1 MSGPEDGHT
10 GPEDGH
16 TGVSG
21 PAGPASPAGQ
31 ATLTAVPPRPPAPE
45 EPPRR
50 PGIARWAADLAMGG
64 RFAVSGGRES
74 WARTIMTAVGVGL
87 GVTLLLFAASVPTMD
102 SARNDRSNAM
112 AAFGFG
118 EDPEPGPGTIQI
130 AQANTDFRDN
140 DIQGLVMAPD
150 GARPPRPPGISH
162 VPAAGEMWVSPALKK
177 LLGSDE
183 GKLLRDRFPY
193 RTAGVIGDSGLSGP
207 AELRYY
213 AGITPKQFDHV
224 PSGYRIDRWGAQDT
238 SGDGLDPALVLL
250 VVMGCVVLLLPVLI
264 FIATA
269 ARFGGERRDRRLA
282 ALRLVGADIPMTR
295 RIAAGE
301 SLFGSV
307 LGLAVG
313 AALFL
318 LLREAAGGASMM
330 NLSFFA
336 SDITPTLPL
345 ALAIVVTVPASAVAV
360 TLIALRAIAIEP
372 LGVVRNATLKRR
384 RLWWRLL
391 LPVLGIGMLAPLAG
405 GFGASSGGGDL
416 QAYQAAAGAVLLL
429 IGTTAL
435 LPWLV
440 ESVVERFG
448 KGPVPWQLATRRLQL
463 SSGTATRAVS
473 GITVAVAGAIAL
485 QMLFAS
491 VETQSTQETDQDP
504 NRAQLM
510 MNMSVDDGAQARDAF
525 ARLGAAKGVRSV
537 LGVTQDSIS
546 DARSKAKDPADIP
559 TDSLTVAGCPA
570 LRELARIRSCRD
582 GDVFIVSEPPADEAA
597 ADGTVAYAGTDSPFV
612 KPGARVGLSFDD
624 EGMPTAKQKLWT
636 IPRSATAVKPRQ
648 DPTGS
653 YRSGLF
659 ATPGAFDVTELAD
672 PQAVAMIRLDPKVP
686 DADEYVRNA
695 SVTITPSMD
704 VMRLTNS
711 SQSAEFRTIRNVL
724 FIGAT
729 ATLLLIGAS
738 MIVTTLEQLRDRK
751 RLLSVLVAFGTRRS
765 TLSWSILWQTA
776 VPVVLGL
783 ALSVAGGLALGT
795 MLLKMVG
802 EGMAVD
808 WAGLATM
815 TGIGAGVILLVTL
828 VSLPPLWRMMR
839 PEGLRTE

>member
-1 MSGPEDGHT
+1 MSGPHEGPT
-10 GPEDGH
+10 GPDGGH
-16 TGVSG
+16 SG
-21 PAGPASPAGQ
+21 R
-31 ATLTAVPPRPPAPE
+31 ATLTAAPPSPPPPPPVPPR
-45 EPPRR
+45 RV
-50 PGIARWAADLAMGG
+50 GVARWAADLAMGG

-87 GVTLLLFAASVPTMD
+87 GVTLLLFAACVPTMD
-102 SARNDRSNAM
+102 AARTERDNAI
-112 AAFGFG
+112 AAYGFG
-118 EDPEPGPGTIQI
+118 EEPEPGPGTVHVS
-130 AQANTDFRDN
+130 QADTDFRDM
-140 DIQGLVMAPD
+140 DISGMVMAPD
-150 GARPPRPPGISH
+150 GDRPPHPPGISGL
-162 VPAAGEMWVSPALKK
+162 PAAGEMYVSPALKK
-177 LLGSDE
+177 LLASDE

-193 RTAGVIGDSGLSGP
+193 RTAGVIGDSGLTGP
-207 AELRYY
+207 TELRYY
-213 AGITPKQFDHV
+213 AGITPKQFDSV
-224 PSGYRIDRWGAQDT
+224 PSSYHLATWGATDT

-250 VVMGCVVLLLPVLI
+250 VVIVCVVLLLPVLI

-282 ALRLVGADIPMTR
+282 ALRLVGADIHMTR

-313 AALFL
+313 TALFL
-318 LLREAAGGASMM
+318 LLREAVGGASMM
-330 NLSFFA
+330 NLSFFT
-336 SDITPTLPL
+336 SDITPSLPL
-345 ALAIVVTVPASAVAV
+345 ALVIALAVPASAVAV

-372 LGVVRNATLKRR
+372 LGVVREATPRRR

-391 LPVLGIGMLAPLAG
+391 LPVLGVGMLAPLAG
-405 GFGASSGGGDL
+405 GFGSSSTTGEA

-429 IGTTAL
+429 IGITAL

-463 SSGTATRAVS
+463 SSGTAARAVS

-491 VETQSTQETDQDP
+491 VQARSTEETDQDP

-510 MNMSVDDGAQARDAF
+510 MSMNVDNGAQARDAF

-537 LGVTQDSIS
+537 LGITQDFVS
-546 DARSKAKDPADIP
+546 DARSEAKDPADIP
-559 TDSLTVAGCPA
+559 TGALTVAGCPA
-570 LRELARIRSCRD
+570 LRELAHLKSCRD
-582 GDVFIVSEPPADEAA
+582 GDVFIIGEPPADAEAE
-597 ADGTVAYAGTDSPFV
+597 GTVAYADPDSPFL
-612 KPGARVGLSFDD
+612 KPGAQVNLSSDD
-624 EGMPTAKQKLWT
+624 DGMPTSGKRKLWT
-636 IPRSATAVKPRQ
+636 IPRSATAAKPRK
-648 DPTGS
+648 DPTGA
-653 YRSGLF
+653 YRSGIF
-659 ATPGAFDVTELAD
+659 ATPGAFDVTKLTD
-672 PQAVAMIRLDPKVP
+672 PQAVAMMRMDPKVP
-686 DADEYVRNA
+686 DANEYVRNA
-695 SVTITPSMD
+695 SVAIDPAMD
-704 VMRLTNS
+704 VITLTSS
-711 SQSAEFRTIRNVL
+711 SQSAAFQTIRTSL

-783 ALSVAGGLALGT
+783 ALSVAGGLGLGVL
-795 MLLKMVG
+795 LLKMVD

-808 WAGLATM
+808 WAGLLTM
-815 TGIGAGVILLVTL
+815 TGIGAGVIVLVTL
-828 VSLPPLWRMMR
+828 ASLPPLWRMMR

>member
-1 MSGPEDGHT
+1 MSGPKDGHT
-10 GPEDGH
+10 SPGDG
-16 TGVSG
+16 TSG
-21 PAGPASPAGQ
+21 R
-31 ATLTAVPPRPPAPE
+31 ATLTAVRPSPPAPAP
-45 EPPRR
+45 EPPQR

-64 RFAVSGGRES
+64 RFAVTGGRES

-87 GVTLLLFAASVPTMD
+87 GVTLLLLAASVPSMD
-102 SARNDRSNAM
+102 SARNERSNAI

-118 EDPEPGPGTIQI
+118 EEPKPGPGTIRL
-130 AQANTDFRDN
+130 AMANTDYHDK

-150 GARPPRPPGISH
+150 GDRPPHPPGIGRL
-162 VPAAGEMWVSPALKK
+162 PAAGEMWVSPALKE
-177 LLGSDE
+177 LLDSDE

-193 RTAGVIGDSGLSGP
+193 RTVGVIGDSGLSGP

-213 AGITPKQFDHV
+213 AGVPQEQFDRV
-224 PSGYRIDRWGAQDT
+224 PSEYRIDRWGAQDT
-238 SGDGLDPALVLL
+238 SGDELDPALVLL

-269 ARFGGERRDRRLA
+269 ARFGGERRDKRLA
-282 ALRLVGADIPMTR
+282 ALRLVGADIHMTR

-301 SLFGSV
+301 SLFGSL

-318 LLREAAGGASMM
+318 LVREAIGGASMM
-330 NLSFFA
+330 GMSFFT
-336 SDITPTLPL
+336 SDITPSLPL
-345 ALAIVVTVPASAVAV
+345 ALAIVLTVPASAVAV

-372 LGVVRNATLKRR
+372 LGVVRNATPKRR

-391 LPVLGIGMLAPLAG
+391 LPLLGIGLLAPLAG
-405 GFGASSGGGDL
+405 GFGAGSSGGDL
-416 QAYQAAAGAVLLL
+416 KPYQAAAGAVLLL

-440 ESVVERFG
+440 EAVVERFG

-463 SSGTATRAVS
+463 SSGTAARAVS

-491 VETQSTQETDQDP
+491 VEAHNTKETDQDP
-504 NRAQLM
+504 NRAQLVVN
-510 MNMSVDDGAQARDAF
+510 MNVDNGAQARDAF

-537 LGVTQDSIS
+537 LGVTEDSFS
-546 DARSKAKDPADIP
+546 DPRSKVKDPAYIP
-559 TDSLTVAGCPA
+559 TDSLTVADCPA
-570 LRELARIRSCRD
+570 LRELAHITSCRD
-582 GDVFIVSEPPADEAA
+582 GDVFTVTADPEY
-597 ADGTVAYAGTDSPFV
+597 TGTDHAFA
-612 KPGARVGLSFDD
+612 KPGAQINLAFDD
-624 EGMPTAKQKLWT
+624 GIPTPGKPKLWT
-636 IPRSATAVKPRQ
+636 VPRSAKKVESRQ
-648 DPTGS
+648 DPIGAQRTGI
-653 YRSGLF
+653 L
-659 ATPGAFDVTELAD
+659 ATPGAFDVSDLSD
-672 PQAVAMIRLDPKVP
+672 PQAVAMLRLDPKVP
-686 DADEYVRNA
+686 DAAEYVRNA
-695 SVTITPSMD
+695 SATIAPTLD
-704 VMRLTNS
+704 VMQLTSS
-711 SQSAEFRTIRNVL
+711 SQSSEFQAIRNVL

-751 RLLSVLVAFGTRRS
+751 RLLSVLVAFGTRRT

-783 ALSVAGGLALGT
+783 ALSIAGGLALGVL
-795 MLLKMVG
+795 LLKMVG
-802 EGMAVD
+802 EGIAVD
-808 WAGLATM
+808 WAGLAAM
-815 TGIGAGVILLVTL
+815 TGIGAGVILVVTL
-828 VSLPPLWRMMR
+828 ASLPPLWRMMR

>member
-1 MSGPEDGHT
+1 MSGRDDGHAGPDDGHT
-10 GPEDGH
+10 G
-16 TGVSG
+16 TSG
-21 PAGPASPAGQ
+21 RTGQ

-45 EPPRR
+45 EPPQR
-50 PGIARWAADLAMGG
+50 PGITRWAADLAMGG
-64 RFAVSGGRES
+64 RFAVTGGRES

-102 SARNDRSNAM
+102 SARTERSNAI

-118 EDPEPGPGTIQI
+118 EEPEPGPGTVHV
-130 AQANTDFRDN
+130 AQADTDFRDM
-140 DIQGLVMAPD
+140 DISGMVLAPD
-150 GARPPRPPGISH
+150 GDRPPHPPGISG
-162 VPAAGEMWVSPALKK
+162 VPAAGEMYVSPALKK
-177 LLGSDE
+177 LLDSDK

-193 RTAGVIGDSGLSGP
+193 RVAGVIGDSGLSGP
-207 AELRYY
+207 TELRYY
-213 AGITPKQFDHV
+213 AGITPKQFDSV
-224 PSGYRIDRWGAQDT
+224 PSSYHLDSWGAQDT
-238 SGDGLDPALVLL
+238 SGDELDPALVLL

-282 ALRLVGADIPMTR
+282 ALRLVGADIRMTR

-313 AALFL
+313 ATLFL
-318 LLREAAGGASMM
+318 LLREAVGGASMM
-330 NLSFFA
+330 GLSFFT
-336 SDITPTLPL
+336 SDIMPSFPL
-345 ALAIVVTVPASAVAV
+345 ALAIVLTVPASAVAV

-372 LGVVRNATLKRR
+372 LGVVRNATPKRR

-391 LPVLGIGMLAPLAG
+391 LPLLGIGLLAPLAG
-405 GFGASSGGGDL
+405 GFGVGSSGGDV
-416 QAYQAAAGAVLLL
+416 QSYQAAAGAVLLL

-448 KGPVPWQLATRRLQL
+448 KGPVPWLLATRRLQL
-463 SSGTATRAVS
+463 SSGTAARAVS

-491 VETQSTQETDQDP
+491 VEGQSTEETNQDP

-510 MNMSVDDGAQARDAF
+510 VNMKVDNGAQARDAF
-525 ARLGAAKGVRSV
+525 DRLGAAKGVRSV
-537 LGVTQDSIS
+537 LEITEGSIS
-546 DARSKAKDPADIP
+546 DAHSKAKDPADIP
-559 TDSLTVAGCPA
+559 TNSLTVAGCPA
-570 LRELARIRSCRD
+570 LRELAHITSCRD
-582 GDVFIVSEPPADEAA
+582 GDAFIVTRDPEYTGPDNAFA
-597 ADGTVAYAGTDSPFV
+597 
-612 KPGARVGLSFDD
+612 KPGAQVNVAFDD
-624 EGMPTAKQKLWT
+624 EGMPTPGKQKLWT
-636 IPRSATAVKPRQ
+636 VPRSAEKVESRE
-648 DPTGS
+648 DPNGALH
-653 YRSGLF
+653 SGIF
-659 ATPGAFDVTELAD
+659 ATPGAFDVSDLAN
-672 PQAVAMIRLDPKVP
+672 PQAVAMLRLDPKVP
-686 DADEYVRNA
+686 DADEYVRNT
-695 SVTITPSMD
+695 SVTIAPTLD
-704 VMRLTNS
+704 VTQITSS
-711 SQSAEFRTIRNVL
+711 SQSSEFQTIRNVL

-783 ALSVAGGLALGT
+783 ALSIAGGLALGVL
-795 MLLKMVG
+795 LLKMVG
-802 EGMAVD
+802 EGIAVD
-808 WAGLATM
+808 WAGLAAM
-815 TGIGAGVILLVTL
+815 TGIGAGVILVVTL
-828 VSLPPLWRMMR
+828 ASLPPLWRMMR

>member
-1 MSGPEDGHT
+1 MSGPKGGPTSPGDGTT
-10 GPEDGH
+10 GR
-16 TGVSG
+16 
-21 PAGPASPAGQ
+21 
-31 ATLTAVPPRPPAPE
+31 ATLTAVRPSPPPPAP

-102 SARNDRSNAM
+102 AARTERSNAI

-118 EDPEPGPGTIQI
+118 EEPKPGPGTVHV
-130 AQANTDFRDN
+130 AQADTDFRDM
-140 DIQGLVMAPD
+140 DISGMVMAPD
-150 GARPPRPPGISH
+150 GARPPHPPGVSG
-162 VPAAGEMWVSPALKK
+162 VPDAGEMFVSPALKK
-177 LLGSDE
+177 LLASDE

-193 RTAGVIGDSGLSGP
+193 RIAGVIGDSGLSGP
-207 AELRYY
+207 TELRYY
-213 AGITPKQFDHV
+213 AGITPKQFDSV
-224 PSGYRIDRWGAQDT
+224 PSGYHLNAWGATDT

-250 VVMGCVVLLLPVLI
+250 VIVGCVVLLLPVLI

-282 ALRLVGADIPMTR
+282 ALRLVGADIQMTR

-318 LLREAAGGASMM
+318 LLREGVGGASMM
-330 NLSFFA
+330 NLSFFT

-345 ALAIVVTVPASAVAV
+345 ALAIALTVPASAVAV

-372 LGVVRNATLKRR
+372 LGVVRNATPRRR

-391 LPVLGIGMLAPLAG
+391 LPLLGVGMLAPLAG
-405 GFGASSGGGDL
+405 GFGATSSGGGDL
-416 QAYQAAAGAVLLL
+416 QAFQAAAGAVLLL

-463 SSGTATRAVS
+463 SSGTAARAVS

-491 VETQSTQETDQDP
+491 VEANSTEETDQDP
-504 NRAQLM
+504 NRAQLI
-510 MNMSVDDGAQARDAF
+510 MNMNVDNGTQARDAF
-525 ARLGAAKGVRSV
+525 DRLGAAKGVRSV

-559 TDSLTVAGCPA
+559 TDSLTVADCPA
-570 LRELARIRSCRD
+570 LRELAHLKSCRD
-582 GDVFIVSEPPADEAA
+582 GDVFVISEPPADAE
-597 ADGTVAYAGTDSPFV
+597 ADGAVDYSVPETPFV
-612 KPGARVGLSFDD
+612 KPGAQVNLSFDD
-624 EGMPTAKQKLWT
+624 EGMPTTGKQKLWT
-636 IPRSATAVKPRQ
+636 IPSSATAAKPRK
-648 DPTGS
+648 DPTGA
-653 YRSGLF
+653 YRSGVF

-672 PQAVAMIRLDPKVP
+672 PQAVAMMRMDPKVP
-686 DADEYVRNA
+686 DANEYVRNA
-695 SVTITPSMD
+695 SVGIDPAMD
-704 VMRLTNS
+704 VIQLS
-711 SQSAEFRTIRNVL
+711 GVSQSSEFQTIRNVL
-724 FIGAT
+724 YIGAT

-751 RLLSVLVAFGTRRS
+751 RLLSVLVAFGTRRT

-783 ALSVAGGLALGT
+783 ALSIAGGLALGT
-795 MLLKMVG
+795 LLLKMVG
-802 EGMAVD
+802 EGLAVD
-808 WAGLATM
+808 WTGLAMM
-815 TGIGAGVILLVTL
+815 TGIGAGVIVLVTL
-828 VSLPPLWRMMR
+828 ASLPPLWRMMR

>member
-1 MSGPEDGHT
+1 MSGQGKDHTGADDGHT
-10 GPEDGH
+10 GGDGH
-16 TGVSG
+16 TGR
-21 PAGPASPAGQ
+21 
-31 ATLTAVPPRPPAPE
+31 ATLTAVPPQSPAPTPAPV
-45 EPPRR
+45 PPRR
-50 PGIARWAADLAMGG
+50 VGIARWAADLAMGA
-64 RFAVSGGRES
+64 RFAVNGGRES

-87 GVTLLLFAASVPTMD
+87 GVTLLLFAASVPSMD
-102 SARNDRSNAM
+102 SARNERTNAM

-118 EDPEPGPGTIQI
+118 EEPKAGPGTIRL
-130 AQANTDFRDN
+130 AQANTDFRDE
-140 DIQGLVMAPD
+140 DIQGMVMAPD
-150 GARPPRPPGISH
+150 GDRPPHPPGISG

-177 LLGSDE
+177 LLDSDE

-213 AGITPKQFDHV
+213 AGITQKQFDRV
-224 PSGYRIDRWGAQDT
+224 TSDYRVDRWGATDT
-238 SGDGLDPALVLL
+238 SGDDLDPALVLL
-250 VVMGCVVLLLPVLI
+250 VVVGCVVLLLPVLI

-282 ALRLVGADIPMTR
+282 ALRLVGADTQMTR

-318 LLREAAGGASMM
+318 LLRESIGGGSMLG
-330 NLSFFA
+330 LSFYT
-336 SDITPTLPL
+336 SDITPALPL
-345 ALAIVVTVPASAVAV
+345 ALAIAVIVPASAVAV

-372 LGVVRNATLKRR
+372 LGVVRNATPKRR
-384 RLWWRLL
+384 RLWWRLA
-391 LPVLGIGMLAPLAG
+391 LPVLGIGLLLPLAG
-405 GFGASSGGGDL
+405 GFGAGSSGGDL
-416 QAYQAAAGAVLLL
+416 QTYQAAAGAVLLL
-429 IGTTAL
+429 IGLTAL

-440 ESVVERFG
+440 EAVVERFG

-463 SSGTATRAVS
+463 SSGTAARAVS

-491 VETQSTQETDQDP
+491 VEAQNTKETGQDP
-504 NRAQLM
+504 NRAELIV
-510 MNMSVDDGAQARDAF
+510 NAKVDNGAQANDAF
-525 ARLGAAKGVRSV
+525 ARLRATKGVRSV
-537 LGVTQDSIS
+537 LGITLDIVS
-546 DARSKAKDPADIP
+546 DARSKKKDPADIP
-559 TDSLTVAGCPA
+559 TDSLSVAGCPA
-570 LRELARIRSCRD
+570 LREVARITSCRD
-582 GDVFIVSEPPADEAA
+582 GDVFVI
-597 ADGTVAYAGTDSPFV
+597 DGDDSYLAPEDRFV
-612 KPGARVGLSFDD
+612 KPGAQVGLTFRDD
-624 EGMPTAKQKLWT
+624 HLPSPDQKKLWT
-636 IPRSATAVKPRQ
+636 IPGSATKVKPRE
-648 DPTGS
+648 DP
-653 YRSGLF
+653 SGATARGIL
-659 ATPGAFDVTELAD
+659 ATPGAFDIAD
-672 PQAVAMIRLDPKVP
+672 LPDAAAQAMIRLDPKVP
-686 DADEYVRNA
+686 DAVEHVRNA
-695 SVTITPSMD
+695 SAGISPALD
-704 VMRLTNS
+704 VIQLS
-711 SQSAEFRTIRNVL
+711 STSQTSEFQTIRNAL

-751 RLLSVLVAFGTRRS
+751 RLLSVLVAFGTRRT

-783 ALSVAGGLALGT
+783 ALSIAGGLALGVL
-795 MLLKMVG
+795 LLKMVG
-802 EGMAVD
+802 QGTVVD
-808 WAGLATM
+808 WSGLAAM

>member
-1 MSGPEDGHT
+1 MSGPEDGPTSPGDGTT
-10 GPEDGH
+10 GR
-16 TGVSG
+16 
-21 PAGPASPAGQ
+21 
-31 ATLTAVPPRPPAPE
+31 ATLTAVRPSPPPPAP

-50 PGIARWAADLAMGG
+50 PGIARWAADLAMGA
-64 RFAVSGGRES
+64 RFAVTGGRES

-87 GVTLLLFAASVPTMD
+87 GVTLLLIAASVPTMD
-102 SARNDRSNAM
+102 SARNERTNAM

-118 EDPEPGPGTIQI
+118 EEPKPGAGTTHL
-130 AQANTDFRDN
+130 AMANTDFHDK

-150 GARPPRPPGISH
+150 GDRPPHPPGIGG
-162 VPAAGEMWVSPALKK
+162 VPAAGEMYVSPALKE
-177 LLGSDE
+177 LLASDE

-193 RTAGVIGDSGLSGP
+193 RIAGVIGDSGLSGP
-207 AELRYY
+207 AEYRYY
-213 AGITPKQFDHV
+213 AGITQKQFDHV
-224 PSGYRIDRWGAQDT
+224 PSSYRIDRWGAQDT

-250 VVMGCVVLLLPVLI
+250 VVVGCVVLLLPVLI

-269 ARFGGERRDRRLA
+269 ARFGGERRDKRLA

-318 LLREAAGGASMM
+318 MVREAIGGASMM
-330 NLSFFA
+330 GLSFFT
-336 SDITPTLPL
+336 SDITPSLPL
-345 ALAIVVTVPASAVAV
+345 ALAILLTVPASAVAV
-360 TLIALRAIAIEP
+360 TLLALRAIAIEP
-372 LGVVRNATLKRR
+372 LGVVRNATPRRR

-391 LPVLGIGMLAPLAG
+391 LPLLGIGLLAPLAG
-405 GFGASSGGGDL
+405 GFGAGSSGGDL
-416 QAYQAAAGAVLLL
+416 QTYQAAAGAVLLL

-440 ESVVERFG
+440 EAVVERFG

-463 SSGTATRAVS
+463 SSGTAARAVS

-491 VETQSTQETDQDP
+491 VEAQNTEETKQDP
-504 NRAQLM
+504 TRAQLV
-510 MNMSVDDGAQARDAF
+510 MNMNVDNGAQAREAF

-537 LGVTQDSIS
+537 LGVTEDSFS
-546 DARSKAKDPADIP
+546 DPRSKVKNPADIP
-559 TDSLTVAGCPA
+559 VDSLTVADCPA
-570 LRELARIRSCRD
+570 LRELAHITSCRD
-582 GDVFIVSEPPADEAA
+582 GDTFLVTADPEY
-597 ADGTVAYAGTDSPFV
+597 TGTDNAFT
-612 KPGARVGLSFDD
+612 KPGGQINLAFDD
-624 EGMPTAKQKLWT
+624 EGIPTPGKPKLWT
-636 IPRSATAVKPRQ
+636 VPRSAKKVESRQ
-648 DPTGS
+648 DPIGAQ
-653 YRSGLF
+653 RSGIL
-659 ATPGAFDVTELAD
+659 ATPGAFDVSDLSD
-672 PQAVAMIRLDPKVP
+672 PQAVAMLRLDPKVP
-686 DADEYVRNA
+686 DAEEYVRNA
-695 SVTITPSMD
+695 SATIAPTLD
-704 VMRLTNS
+704 VMELTSS
-711 SQSAEFRTIRNVL
+711 SQSSEFQTIRNVL

-751 RLLSVLVAFGTRRS
+751 RLLSVLVAFGTRRT

-783 ALSVAGGLALGT
+783 ALSIAGGLALGAL
-795 MLLKMVG
+795 LLKMVG
-802 EGMAVD
+802 EGIAVD
-808 WAGLATM
+808 WAGLAAM
-815 TGIGAGVILLVTL
+815 TGIGAGVILVVTL
-828 VSLPPLWRMMR
+828 ASLPPLWRMMR